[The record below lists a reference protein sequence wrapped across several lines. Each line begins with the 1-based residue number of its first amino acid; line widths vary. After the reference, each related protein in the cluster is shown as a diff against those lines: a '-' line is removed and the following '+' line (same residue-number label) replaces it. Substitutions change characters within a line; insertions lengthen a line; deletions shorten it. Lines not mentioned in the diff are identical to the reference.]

1 MKPMTNKMMLASSL
15 NILDF
20 QALHVALDDKPF
32 LCQIHKDLEK
42 DPFVVSIKSWLKNQ
56 NQG

>member
-1 MKPMTNKMMLASSL
+1 MKPVTNNVMLASSL

-42 DPFVVSIKSWLKNQ
+42 DPFVISIKS
-56 NQG
+56 